1 MSRCH
6 VPGLGGSLVDIVAGN
21 DMAGLNRNDLV
32 FRDIRNRD
40 YSTAGKC
47 ILPHLYLW

>member
-1 MSRCH
+1 LQRH
-6 VPGLGGSLVDIVAGN
+6 VTGLGGSLVDVITGN
-21 DMAGLNRNDLV
+21 NMAGLNRYDLV

-40 YSTAGKC
+40 YTSTGKR